1 MHYERGNEMKIKF
14 AKLISSNSRKGTFP
28 VGASQNLFVG
38 VVVRG
43 TKGGTGRLCPPP
55 PPKLV

>member
-1 MHYERGNEMKIKF
+1 MKIKF

-55 PPKLV
+55 PSQACMINST